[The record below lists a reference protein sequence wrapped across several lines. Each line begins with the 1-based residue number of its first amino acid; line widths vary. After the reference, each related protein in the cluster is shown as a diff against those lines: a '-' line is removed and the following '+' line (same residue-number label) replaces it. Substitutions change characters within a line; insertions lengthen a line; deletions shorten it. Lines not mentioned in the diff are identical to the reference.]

1 MQIRLM
7 NPVFPAA
14 ETPGMMQTWMGFHPD
29 FSFSFFLSFF
39 AFPEFRKLYQ
49 PFVGAHIAT

>member
-1 MQIRLM
+1 MM
-7 NPVFPAA
+7 MDTVFPAA